1 MLVASVMTSFLTKNL
16 RNPHKHFK
24 NTLLSRK
31 DARNLK
37 LSQNTSFTNRIH
49 LH

>member
-1 MLVASVMTSFLTKNL
+1 MTSVMTSFYTKIL
-16 RNPHKHFK
+16 RNPD
-24 NTLLSRK
+24 NTLKQTLLYRK